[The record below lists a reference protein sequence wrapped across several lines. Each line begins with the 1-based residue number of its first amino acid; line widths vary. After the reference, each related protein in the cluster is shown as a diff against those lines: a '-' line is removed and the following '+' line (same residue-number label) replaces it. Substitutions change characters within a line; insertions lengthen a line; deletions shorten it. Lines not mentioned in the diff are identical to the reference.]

1 MRRYM
6 PSVKYKAMQ
15 KIILGLLV
23 VGVLV
28 AAFLITRPLI
38 QIVEENLST
47 AEQYRILERLKAPS
61 EEAPLKAQGALSVE
75 TTLPITMLMGI
86 PFIRVYIQGRPY
98 LLQLDFGS
106 RYTFLSPDVA
116 LQLQLPII
124 SEGFREK
131 GPAGGEFSYYFAR
144 VKEIQL
150 GAAKVLH
157 DRVAIEMR
165 RIYAKVFGLLKVF
178 DYKGLVGAQTLKHF
192 LLTLNLAKKRLILR
206 PKGSPTPLASS
217 IPFTSVGDLIML
229 SGFLD
234 GQGPF
239 NLLLDPGA
247 PVLVLAPEVAEQ
259 LKLVGK
265 RSSVKLELQQLP
277 ELTQPV
283 YVAEDLQGAY
293 TDGVRLD
300 GLLGRSLLQLWQ
312 VTVDFE
318 RQMVYFESP

>member
-1 MRRYM
+1 
-6 PSVKYKAMQ
+6 
-15 KIILGLLV
+15 
-23 VGVLV
+23 
-28 AAFLITRPLI
+28 
-38 QIVEENLST
+38 
-47 AEQYRILERLKAPS
+47 
-61 EEAPLKAQGALSVE
+61 
-75 TTLPITMLMGI
+75 
-86 PFIRVYIQGRPY
+86 
-98 LLQLDFGS
+98 
-106 RYTFLSPDVA
+106 
-116 LQLQLPII
+116 
-124 SEGFREK
+124 
-131 GPAGGEFSYYFAR
+131 
-144 VKEIQL
+144 
-150 GAAKVLH
+150 
-157 DRVAIEMR
+157 
-165 RIYAKVFGLLKVF
+165 LKVF

-206 PKGSPTPLASS
+206 PKGSPTPLATSV
-217 IPFTSVGDLIML
+217 PFTSVGDLIML

-259 LKLVGK
+259 LKLGGK

-318 RQMVYFESP
+318 RQMVYF

>member
-28 AAFLITRPLI
+28 AAFLITRPPI

-131 GPAGGEFSYYFAR
+131 GPGGEFSYYFAR

-150 GAAKVLH
+150 GAAKVLN

-229 SGFLD
+229 GGFLD

-259 LKLVGK
+259 LKLAGK